1 MENLENIEIQTTM
14 NEDTMINICA
24 EDTIIEN
31 MEVAD

>member
-1 MENLENIEIQTTM
+1 MEKENIEIQTTI
-14 NEDTMINICA
+14 NEDTMLNICA

>member
-1 MENLENIEIQTTM
+1 MEKENIEIQTTM
-14 NEDTMINICA
+14 NEDTMLNICA